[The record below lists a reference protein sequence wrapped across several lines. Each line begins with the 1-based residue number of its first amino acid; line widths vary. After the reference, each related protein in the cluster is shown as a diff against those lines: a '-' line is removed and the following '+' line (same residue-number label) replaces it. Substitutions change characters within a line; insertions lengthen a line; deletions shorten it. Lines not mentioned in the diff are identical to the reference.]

1 MKINNKFLDTNI
13 LIRYFTKDDEE
24 KAYNVLELLKKIER
38 NEEKA
43 TTSPLVIFEVIFT
56 LQSYYKV
63 PREEIKDLLLPIL
76 NLRGL
81 KLPFKSIFE
90 KALEIY
96 PQVNISFAD
105 IFDISQQEVSIFY
118 KMEMNCS

>member
-1 MKINNKFLDTNI
+1 MKINDKFLDTNI

-90 KALEIY
+90 KALEMY

-105 IFDISQQEVSIFY
+105 IFNISQQEVSIFY

>member
-1 MKINNKFLDTNI
+1 MKINDKFLDTNI

-63 PREEIKDLLLPIL
+63 PR
-76 NLRGL
+76 N
-81 KLPFKSIFE
+81 
-90 KALEIY
+90 
-96 PQVNISFAD
+96 
-105 IFDISQQEVSIFY
+105 
-118 KMEMNCS
+118 

>member
-1 MKINNKFLDTNI
+1 LKKKLQKKISMKINNKFLDTNI

-63 PREEIKDLLLPIL
+63 PR
-76 NLRGL
+76 N
-81 KLPFKSIFE
+81 
-90 KALEIY
+90 
-96 PQVNISFAD
+96 
-105 IFDISQQEVSIFY
+105 
-118 KMEMNCS
+118 

>member
-1 MKINNKFLDTNI
+1 MKINDKFLDTNI

-105 IFDISQQEVSIFY
+105 IFNISQQEVSIFY